1 MAGILHRV
9 RTPSVLQL
17 EAAECGAACL
27 AMVLGYFG
35 RFVPLDELRVL
46 CGVSRDGA
54 KASSLLKAAR
64 SFGLKAK
71 GMKAEPEH
79 LSGLQGP
86 MIAFVNF
93 NHFLVID
100 RVARNR
106 VYLNDPASGRRVETL
121 AEFADSFTGV
131 VLVFEKDEGFAPG
144 DTRPPLVPSLLLR
157 MRGLGWALF
166 FAFLVSLVLVVPGIL
181 VPLFSQIFVDYVLV
195 RSLDDW
201 LVPLLIG
208 MMITA
213 ASRFLL
219 IRLQGMTL
227 LRLSEAMIL
236 RSGRD
241 LVQHMMR
248 LPIAFFEQRFSGE
261 LADRIRLNE
270 DLVDLLTVQ
279 VTGAVLSAITAAFF
293 LGAMLVYNV
302 ELAIAV
308 GALGG
313 INVLILMASTRLI
326 SERFRKISI
335 ETGKVMGARVAGL
348 KDMET
353 FKASGAEDLLY
364 TRWNGLLASMTNATQ
379 AADRIASWF
388 APLPALVAG
397 RPASWS

>member
-1 MAGILHRV
+1 
-9 RTPSVLQL
+9 
-17 EAAECGAACL
+17 
-27 AMVLGYFG
+27 
-35 RFVPLDELRVL
+35 
-46 CGVSRDGA
+46 
-54 KASSLLKAAR
+54 
-64 SFGLKAK
+64 
-71 GMKAEPEH
+71 
-79 LSGLQGP
+79 

-248 LPIAFFEQRFSGE
+248 LPIAFFRAAFFSGE

-313 INVLILMASTRLI
+313 IKRSDPDGLDPPD
-326 SERFRKISI
+326 F
-335 ETGKVMGARVAGL
+335 GALSQDFHR
-348 KDMET
+348 
-353 FKASGAEDLLY
+353 
-364 TRWNGLLASMTNATQ
+364 
-379 AADRIASWF
+379 DRQGD
-388 APLPALVAG
+388 G
-397 RPASWS
+397 RTPSPG